1 MVKLP
6 MEVAEVDR
14 QMVMLNGKPAMRIC
28 GVDEGDEVARRSL
41 PKLQQAHLYDE
52 DSARRKHQRQRA

>member
-6 MEVAEVDR
+6 TEVAEVDE
-14 QMVMLNGKPAMRIC
+14 MAMLNGKPAMRIC

-52 DSARRKHQRQRA
+52 DSARRKRQRQRT